1 MFKFPKKQK
10 LKIVVNPERKG
21 NVRIRMKRKEKRRE
35 VWMFMLSSCFG
46 FSKVK
51 KTHPVLNSYL
61 SIGGLELW
69 KSWLIGYVMLQGDLY
84 DHESLV
90 KAIKQV
96 DVVISTV
103 GRAQLSDQ
111 VKIIAAIKEAGNVK
125 VKLSK
130 LRKFLSSFSPFLLS
144 NSLFSLQIQYYDIYY
159 WNLS

>member
-1 MFKFPKKQK
+1 
-10 LKIVVNPERKG
+10 
-21 NVRIRMKRKEKRRE
+21 
-35 VWMFMLSSCFG
+35 
-46 FSKVK
+46 
-51 KTHPVLNSYL
+51 
-61 SIGGLELW
+61 
-69 KSWLIGYVMLQGDLY
+69 MLQGDLY

-159 WNLS
+159 WNLL